1 MKKSL
6 YFVFGLLLVC
16 GMYQACAPEELPGSI
31 YGTVVDKA
39 TGEPIK
45 SAGVELSPSG
55 LKTVTGSEGQ
65 FEFTEL
71 DPGKYTLIITKTGYV
86 DGVSGT
92 IEVKPGQQ
100 AKGDVQIEQI
110 PPALKVV
117 DETNEDLLEL
127 HFGDAESDVAR
138 SFNIYNDGAEKLSW
152 EIVKTAVWIDSLSKT
167 TGELSPNA
175 KQAVVVTID
184 RNKLEEGENKTTLQI
199 TSSNGSKSLTII
211 AINNRKA
218 IALNTL
224 ECTDVKGTT
233 AVFNAEM
240 LHEGNP
246 KYTERGFVYA
256 TQQQPTV
263 ENTIIKLTAP
273 VNENLQFS
281 VQAVDLAAKTTYYV
295 RAYAINA
302 LGTVYSTNQVSFVVQ
317 TAAPS
322 VVTDA
327 IKDLNIENGTAIF
340 NGQVTYVG
348 DPTYTERG
356 FVYGIVPNPT
366 IDDTKKVV
374 SGTGEGAFSANITGL
389 EEGNIYYVRAYA
401 QNVKSVSYGKDVV
414 VNCVAT
420 MPKVS
425 TNEVTNISIK
435 NGTAT
440 FVGDVKS
447 YGDLSCAE
455 RGFVY
460 ALTNNPTIDDT
471 KLTVSGAEL
480 GVFRKNVSGLEE
492 GKTYYVRAYVTNK
505 KGTVYG
511 NEVSCNLTANMP
523 EVKTLA
529 VTNKEIAKG
538 TATFNG
544 TVVSL
549 GDLGYT
555 EKGFA
560 YGVAHNPTIDNSKVT
575 SSGEGIGDFFATA
588 SELVEGKTYYIR
600 AYVTNSKGTVYG
612 EEVEM
617 DYTAGMPEVKT
628 LEVTNKNIGTGTA
641 TFKGSI
647 LSLGDL
653 GYTERG
659 FAYATVHNPTI
670 GDSKIKAEG
679 SGTGEFS
686 ATASALVEGNTYYV
700 RAYATNSKSTVYGEE
715 IEMDYTAV
723 MPVVKTVSVVSKNI
737 AEGVA
742 TFKGEVVSLGDL
754 GYTERGFVYATVHN
768 PTIGD
773 TKAIAEGIGTG
784 DFSATASALVEG
796 NTYYIRAYATNSKST
811 VYGEEI
817 EMDYTA
823 TMPVVKTVSVVSKN
837 IAEGVATFKG
847 NVVSLGDLACTERG
861 FVYGIVHNPTIDDS
875 KITASGSGTGDFTAT
890 ASQLHE
896 GKTYYIRAFVTN
908 KKGTVYGEE
917 ITMDYT
923 AGKTVVQT
931 LEVISKNFV
940 ASTATFKGSIISLS
954 ELGYSERGFVYST
967 VHNPTLGDTKTIAE
981 GSGSGEFSATGS
993 ELTEGRT
1000 YYIRAYATNSKET
1013 VYGGEIEMDYTAV
1026 MPVIKTVS
1034 VVNKNIAA
1042 GTATFKGNV
1051 VSLGDLPYTERGFV
1065 YGIVHNPTTDDSKIT
1080 ASGSGT
1086 GDFTATAS
1094 QLQEGQTYYIRAFV
1108 TNKKGTVYGE
1118 EIEMD
1123 YTAIM
1128 PVIQTVSIIDKNIA
1142 EGIAVIK
1149 GNVVSLGDLIC
1160 VERGFVYAV
1169 VQNPTINDT
1178 KVIASGVGVGEYTE
1192 KINGLISG
1200 NIYYIRAYVSNN
1212 KGVVYGEN
1220 LKLDFNPIVYSPI
1233 TKNITNISTT
1243 TAVLNAE
1250 IDEVGDPPFTEKG
1263 FVYSKSNNPQVSTA
1277 YSVSIDG
1284 IAKGGYYA
1292 TINNL
1297 EAGETYYVNS
1307 YVKYPNTILY
1317 GEEISFS
1324 TLIDVF
1330 GKIVDVN
1337 NVPIEG
1343 ANVKITGTTTK
1354 TVTTNAEGE
1363 FTIESI
1369 SQANAYKLTITA
1381 EGYQTYE
1388 KSNVYFTKNNNNIYQ
1403 LEQFGKLTGVVK
1415 DEIGTLLKN
1424 VTVTLGNKRCTTD
1437 QNGKFTFTN
1446 LNSGSYT
1453 IKATKSNYTT
1463 DSKNIQVQ
1471 PGENNVELI
1480 IDPNIE
1486 LEVSQSWI
1494 DFACYPE
1501 SEGTTTT
1508 TIRLK
1513 NNRDCEVQYDLSNLP
1528 SKGLTISPTK
1538 GSIQPNS
1545 SANITITLTYPTE
1558 NNSNVVRYTTP
1569 QIIDGVK
1576 YYKVYL
1582 WQWDEIGLY
1591 NDGVTYYCRQT
1602 LNLSVSPSANTSKTI
1617 VVNLSQYTIWS
1628 D

>member
-6 YFVFGLLLVC
+6 YFLFSLLLVC
-16 GMYQACAPEELPGSI
+16 GIYQACAPEDLPGSI

-71 DPGKYTLIITKTGYV
+71 DPGKYTLLVTKTGYM
-86 DGVSGT
+86 DGVSHT

-117 DETNEDLLEL
+117 DENNEDLLEL
-127 HFGDAESDVAR
+127 HFGDAEADVAR

-152 EIVKTAVWIDSLSKT
+152 EIVKTAVWIDSLSKSN
-167 TGELSPNA
+167 GELAPNG
-175 KQAVVVTID
+175 KQAVVVVIN

-199 TSSNGSKSLTII
+199 TSSNGSKSLTIL
-211 AINNRKA
+211 ATNNRKA
-218 IALNTL
+218 IVLNTL

-240 LHEGNP
+240 LNEGNP
-246 KYTERGFVYA
+246 KYTERGFVYS
-256 TQQQPTV
+256 THQQPTV
-263 ENTIIKLTAP
+263 ENSIVKLTAP
-273 VNENLQFS
+273 VNNELQFS
-281 VQAVDLAAKTTYYV
+281 AQAVDLTANTTYYV

-348 DPTYTERG
+348 DPAYTERG

-366 IDDTKKVV
+366 IDDTKKIV
-374 SGTGEGAFSANITGL
+374 SGNGEGAFSANITGL
-389 EEGNIYYVRAYA
+389 KEGNTYYVRAYA
-401 QNVKSVSYGKDVV
+401 QNVKGVAYGKDVV

-420 MPKVS
+420 MPKVT

-447 YGDLSCAE
+447 YGDLSCEE

-523 EVKTLA
+523 VVKTLA
-529 VTNKEIAKG
+529 VTNKDIANG
-538 TATFNG
+538 VATFNG

-628 LEVTNKNIGTGTA
+628 IEVTNKNIGAGTA

-686 ATASALVEGNTYYV
+686 ATATQLEEGKVYYI
-700 RAYATNSKSTVYGEE
+700 RAYATNSKSTIYGEE

-723 MPVVKTVSVVSKNI
+723 MPVVKTVSIVSKNI

-754 GYTERGFVYATVHN
+754 VCTERGFVYSTSNTPTIDNNKVTALGTGTGTFTATASQLDEGKTYYIRAYVTNKKGTVYGEEVAMDYTAGKTVVQTLEIISKNFVAGTATFKGSIISVSELGYSERGFVYSTVHN
-768 PTIGD
+768 PTISD
-773 TKAIAEGIGTG
+773 TKAIAEGSGSG
-784 DFSATASALVEG
+784 EFSATGSQLTEG
-796 NTYYIRAYATNSKST
+796 RIYYVRAYATNIKET

-823 TMPVVKTVSVVSKN
+823 AMPVVKTVSIVSKN

-861 FVYGIVHNPTIDDS
+861 FVYSTTNTPTIDNN
-875 KITASGSGTGDFTAT
+875 KITASGTGTGTFTAT
-890 ASQLHE
+890 ASQLQE

-917 ITMDYT
+917 LTMDYT
-923 AGKTVVQT
+923 AGMPEVQT
-931 LEVISKNFV
+931 LEVTNKNIG
-940 ASTATFKGSIISLS
+940 AGTATFKGSILSLGD
-954 ELGYSERGFVYST
+954 LGYTERGFAYAT
-967 VHNPTLGDTKTIAE
+967 VHNPTI
-981 GSGSGEFSATGS
+981 
-993 ELTEGRT
+993 
-1000 YYIRAYATNSKET
+1000 
-1013 VYGGEIEMDYTAV
+1013 
-1026 MPVIKTVS
+1026 
-1034 VVNKNIAA
+1034 
-1042 GTATFKGNV
+1042 
-1051 VSLGDLPYTERGFV
+1051 
-1065 YGIVHNPTTDDSKIT
+1065 DDSKLT

-1086 GDFTATAS
+1086 GEFSANAIQLEEGNIYYVRAYATN
-1094 QLQEGQTYYIRAFV
+1094 T
-1108 TNKKGTVYGE
+1108 KGTIYGE
-1118 EIEMD
+1118 EVSVD
-1123 YTAIM
+1123 FNGVM
-1128 PVIQTVSIIDKNIA
+1128 PVVSTQAVSGKIIAQGVATLNGTI
-1142 EGIAVIK
+1142 ESK
-1149 GNVVSLGDLIC
+1149 GDPAYTQ
-1160 VERGFVYAV
+1160 RGFVYGVAHSPTKDDATVVNVSGTNTGAYTYNLNNLEMGSVYYVRAFATSSKGTAYGSEVTLDFNAV
-1169 VQNPTINDT
+1169 LPEVTTISVEAKDSVHAYFIGNITLKGDP
-1178 KVIASGVGVGEYTE
+1178 EYTE
-1192 KINGLISG
+1192 RGFIYGTMQNPMIDDAEATKVTVTKTSSNQFEKQVTIAGL
-1200 NIYYIRAYVSNN
+1200 N
-1212 KGVVYGEN
+1212 KGTFYVRTYAKSSAGVSYGTT
-1220 LKLDFNPIVYSPI
+1220 LKLEHPDYAAYIVLP
-1233 TKNITNISTT
+1233 TFMH
-1243 TAVLNAE
+1243 E
-1250 IDEVGDPPFTEKG
+1250 
-1263 FVYSKSNNPQVSTA
+1263 
-1277 YSVSIDG
+1277 
-1284 IAKGGYYA
+1284 
-1292 TINNL
+1292 
-1297 EAGETYYVNS
+1297 GETYRV
-1307 YVKYPNTILY
+1307 YPD
-1317 GEEISFS
+1317 
-1324 TLIDVF
+1324 IDYETHYL
-1330 GKIVDVN
+1330 N
-1337 NVPIEG
+1337 E
-1343 ANVKITGTTTK
+1343 A
-1354 TVTTNAEGE
+1354 
-1363 FTIESI
+1363 
-1369 SQANAYKLTITA
+1369 
-1381 EGYQTYE
+1381 QT
-1388 KSNVYFTKNNNNIYQ
+1388 F
-1403 LEQFGKLTGVVK
+1403 
-1415 DEIGTLLKN
+1415 
-1424 VTVTLGNKRCTTD
+1424 C
-1437 QNGKFTFTN
+1437 
-1446 LNSGSYT
+1446 
-1453 IKATKSNYTT
+1453 
-1463 DSKNIQVQ
+1463 KNIFY
-1471 PGENNVELI
+1471 GGYSDWFL
-1480 IDPNIE
+1480 
-1486 LEVSQSWI
+1486 
-1494 DFACYPE
+1494 
-1501 SEGTTTT
+1501 
-1508 TIRLK
+1508 
-1513 NNRDCEVQYDLSNLP
+1513 
-1528 SKGLTISPTK
+1528 
-1538 GSIQPNS
+1538 PNS
-1545 SANITITLTYPTE
+1545 SIMYTIL
-1558 NNSNVVRYTTP
+1558 SL
-1569 QIIDGVK
+1569 QK
-1576 YYKVYL
+1576 
-1582 WQWDEIGLY
+1582 EIGGFRSDYYWLS
-1591 NDGVTYYCRQT
+1591 DGGVMYFPKGDI
-1602 LNLSVSPSANTSKTI
+1602 VSLTSGTARVRCIRKE
-1617 VVNLSQYTIWS
+1617 N
-1628 D
+1628 